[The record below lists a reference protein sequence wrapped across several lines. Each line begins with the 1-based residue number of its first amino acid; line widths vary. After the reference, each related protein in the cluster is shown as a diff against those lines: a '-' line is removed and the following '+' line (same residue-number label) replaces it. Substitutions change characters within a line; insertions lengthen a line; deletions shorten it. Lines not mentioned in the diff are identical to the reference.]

1 MTDDRYSRHVF
12 LKEIGAEGQ
21 SRIAASRVFVIGAGG
36 VGCPA
41 ALALVESGIASLTIA
56 DVDAVDL
63 SNLPRQ
69 ILHTPDRIGMNK
81 AQSAAIALRTV
92 NPAVPVN
99 VVTDYVD
106 EEKLTA
112 LARDCDIIIDA
123 SDNFRTRHAS
133 NRAAKALRKVLIS
146 ASSVRY
152 SVQLA
157 VFDFRSGNPACYQ
170 CTFPEDNATDVK
182 AAQTGVLAPV
192 TSIAGM
198 MAAEEALKIAAG
210 LTPVSIGSLLI
221 LDTLSWEFTR
231 MKLASDPDCPVC
243 AKYRCFAASYQSRRP
258 Q

>member
-1 MTDDRYSRHVF
+1 MTDERYSRHVF

-21 SRIAASRVFVIGAGG
+21 SRIAASRVFVIGSGG

-56 DVDAVDL
+56 DADAVDL

>member
-1 MTDDRYSRHVF
+1 MTENRYSRHI
-12 LKEIGAEGQ
+12 LLNEIGAAGQ
-21 SRIAASRVFVIGAGG
+21 ERIAAARVFILGAGG

-41 ALALVESGIASLTIA
+41 ALALAESGVAHLTIA
-56 DVDAVDL
+56 DADTVDL

-81 AQSAAIALRTV
+81 AQSACICLHSI
-92 NPAVPVN
+92 NPDVPVKAVPA
-99 VVTDYVD
+99 YVD
-106 EEKLTA
+106 EKA
-112 LARDCDIIIDA
+112 LLELAKECDILIDA

-146 ASSVRY
+146 ASCVRY

-170 CTFPEDNATDVK
+170 CTFPEDEAQDVK

-210 LTPVSIGSLLI
+210 IASASVGSLLI
-221 LDTLSWEFTR
+221 FDTLTWEFTR
-231 MKLASDPDCPVC
+231 MKLISDPNCPVC
-243 AKYRCFAASYQSRRP
+243 SQYR
-258 Q
+258 

>member
-12 LKEIGAEGQ
+12 LKEIGPEGQ
-21 SRIAASRVFVIGAGG
+21 SRIAASRVFIIGAGG

-41 ALALVESGIASLTIA
+41 ALALVESGVASLTIA
-56 DVDAVDL
+56 DADAVDL

-69 ILHTPDRIGMNK
+69 ILHTPERIGMNK
-81 AQSAAIALRTV
+81 AQSAALALHAV
-92 NPAVPVN
+92 NPDVPVK
-99 VVTDYVD
+99 VVRDFVD
-106 EEKLTA
+106 EAKLLD

-133 NRAAKALRKVLIS
+133 NRAAKALQKVLIS

-157 VFDFRSGNPACYQ
+157 VFDFRNGNPACYQ
-170 CTFPEDNATDVK
+170 CTFPEDDATDVK
-182 AAQTGVLAPV
+182 ASQTGVMAPV

-210 LTPVSIGSLLI
+210 LTPVSVGSLLI

-231 MKLASDPDCPVC
+231 MKLVSDPDCPVC
-243 AKYRCFAASYQSRRP
+243 AKYR
-258 Q
+258 

>member
-12 LKEIGAEGQ
+12 LKEIGPEGQ
-21 SRIAASRVFVIGAGG
+21 SRIAASRVFIIGAGG

-41 ALALVESGIASLTIA
+41 ALALVESGVASLTIA
-56 DVDAVDL
+56 DADAVDL

-69 ILHTPDRIGMNK
+69 ILHTPERIGMNK
-81 AQSAAIALRTV
+81 AQSAALALHAV
-92 NPAVPVN
+92 NPDVPVK
-99 VVTDYVD
+99 VVRDFVD
-106 EEKLTA
+106 EAKLLD
-112 LARDCDIIIDA
+112 LAQDCDIIIDA

-157 VFDFRSGNPACYQ
+157 VFDFRNGNPACYQ
-170 CTFPEDNATDVK
+170 CTFPEDDATDVK
-182 AAQTGVLAPV
+182 ASQTGVMAPV

-198 MAAEEALKIAAG
+198 VAAEEALKIAAG
-210 LTPVSIGSLLI
+210 LTPVSVGSLLI

-243 AKYRCFAASYQSRRP
+243 AKYR
-258 Q
+258 